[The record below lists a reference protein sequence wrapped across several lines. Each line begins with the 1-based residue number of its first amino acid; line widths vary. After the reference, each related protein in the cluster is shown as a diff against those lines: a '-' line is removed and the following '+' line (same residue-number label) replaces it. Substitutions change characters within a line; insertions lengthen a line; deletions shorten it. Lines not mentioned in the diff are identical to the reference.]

1 MNRARRPRVAAP
13 RPHGG
18 VDRGATLIEL
28 VIVVMLLGVVIV
40 AILAAVI
47 TSIVTSRT
55 ARNSARV
62 ETVVVNATDRL
73 NRAPKGCD
81 YAAYVQ
87 AAVQTEGWPIST
99 ASVVQKYYVP
109 GADATT
115 AGTWLAGLTAAPA
128 CPPGSSSD
136 LVVQRIS
143 VTINSPD
150 GRVNRSI
157 EVLKSDV

>member
-1 MNRARRPRVAAP
+1 MSNLRRHRVAA
-13 RPHGG
+13 RLRQGDTDH
-18 VDRGATLIEL
+18 GATLIEL

-40 AILAAVI
+40 AILGAVI
-47 TSIVTSRT
+47 TSVVTSRT

-99 ASVVQKYYVP
+99 ASVVQKYYTP
-109 GADATT
+109 GADSTIV
-115 AGTWLAGLTAAPA
+115 GTWSTGLSAAPA
-128 CPPGSSSD
+128 CPAGSNSD

-143 VTINSPD
+143 VTIKSPD
-150 GRVNRSI
+150 GRVTRSI

>member
-1 MNRARRPRVAAP
+1 MRVSRLRPTGL
-13 RPHGG
+13 RPSRGS
-18 VDRGATLIEL
+18 DRGATLIEL
-28 VIVVMLLGVVIV
+28 VIVVMLLGIVIV
-40 AILAAVI
+40 AVLGAVI

-81 YAAYVQ
+81 YLSYVQ
-87 AAVQTEGWPIST
+87 AAVQTEGWPITT

-109 GADATT
+109 GADVT
-115 AGTWLAGLTAAPA
+115 ASGTWATGLAAAPA
-128 CPPGSSSD
+128 CPPGSNSD

-150 GRVNRSI
+150 GRVHRSI